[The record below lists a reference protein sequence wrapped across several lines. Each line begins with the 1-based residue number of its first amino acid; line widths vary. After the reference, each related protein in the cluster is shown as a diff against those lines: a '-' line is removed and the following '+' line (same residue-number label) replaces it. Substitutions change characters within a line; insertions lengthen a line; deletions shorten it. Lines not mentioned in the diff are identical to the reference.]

1 MKKCTLFQFVVST
14 QSAKEN
20 QQLSHLQMVIPNE
33 KALLCHNH
41 NIIIDIDPAHTTTVY
56 VISKTAFEAT
66 LSASEPKNLGMWLT
80 CRLCV
85 VLVCHRY
92 DTIHQLHIRTVLY

>member
-1 MKKCTLFQFVVST
+1 
-14 QSAKEN
+14 
-20 QQLSHLQMVIPNE
+20 MVILNE

-41 NIIIDIDPAHTTTVY
+41 NITIDIDPAHTTTVN
-56 VISKTAFEAT
+56 VISKTADEAT
-66 LSASEPKNLGMWLT
+66 LSACEPKNLGMWLT

-92 DTIHQLHIRTVLY
+92 DTIHQLHIRTVLYY

>member
-1 MKKCTLFQFVVST
+1 MEKCTLFRFVVST

-20 QQLSHLQMVIPNE
+20 QQLSHSQTVILNE
-33 KALLCHNH
+33 KALLRHNYI
-41 NIIIDIDPAHTTTVY
+41 IIIDIDPAHTTTVN
-56 VISKTAFEAT
+56 VVSKTAVEAT

-92 DTIHQLHIRTVLY
+92 DTIHQLHIRTVHY